1 MGIFAFWTHSFC
13 GCYVQDL
20 PGVTSQTQWGR
31 NILFQM
37 PQEAPIH
44 YEEDSSDGETISEFT
59 GAVEDKPKRD
69 SSDGESVIGNEVDAD
84 SSDGET
90 ISELTGFPENPA
102 GSANN
107 ENVSQNDADGEKLMQ
122 LSENYEPSSFAQD

>member
-20 PGVTSQTQWGR
+20 PGVTSQTEWGR
-31 NILFQM
+31 NILFQL
-37 PQEAPIH
+37 PQEAPID
-44 YEEDSSDGETISEFT
+44 YEEHSSDAEGDE
-59 GAVEDKPKRD
+59 
-69 SSDGESVIGNEVDAD
+69 NEGDQQ

-90 ISELTGFPENPA
+90 ISELTGFPANDANGDSSDGETISELSGFPENPT
-102 GSANN
+102 GSANS
-107 ENVSQNDADGEKLMQ
+107 ENDGDGQKLME